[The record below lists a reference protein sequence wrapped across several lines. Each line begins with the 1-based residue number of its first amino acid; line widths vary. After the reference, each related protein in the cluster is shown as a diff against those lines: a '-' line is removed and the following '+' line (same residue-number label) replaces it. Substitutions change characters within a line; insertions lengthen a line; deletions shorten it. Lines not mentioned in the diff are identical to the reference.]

1 MNINATFDMVSGVL
15 KGVIGLGLTLAATFL
30 VVDLLFPGTTN
41 IVANV
46 STLIGSFTG
55 KGVVGLVALLVFV
68 ALFTRDD

>member
-41 IVANV
+41 IVSNV
-46 STLIGSFTG
+46 SQLISSFTG

-68 ALFTRDD
+68 ALFSRDN